1 MNGPL
6 PLEAQ
11 LSLSM
16 DTACR
21 DTGQYFCNQRP
32 FSLPRQ
38 GNQVTLLENGK
49 VALEAIHKAI
59 TEAKSFVWI
68 ADWQMAYDVELV
80 ERGAPG
86 FPGRLHAVIENIIKD
101 KPIQFRVLLYKSP
114 TEDVGTFD
122 DLVAEQI
129 NGLNKPGYQGSV
141 LALQH
146 GATSDQGD
154 GWDYSHHQKF
164 VVVDGEVAFIGGI
177 DLSYGRWETGNFDVV
192 IDPSKFTINEMYN
205 PCVPKLR
212 GMNSKERDIR
222 EKFNFAAPYGDK
234 LLDEGRQPRMP
245 WQDVHVQLK
254 GPSVVDIHRN
264 FVRRWN
270 MGETGLAR
278 ITHLFSKGPHKIDKK
293 WLTDI
298 GAWDLLKQSQ
308 AQKFGTA
315 EVQIVRSV
323 SNEHLEDETDAPD
336 DLELFEDQR
345 AIGMWKKCLAGWKD
359 QHQNN
364 ILNAM
369 VNCIRSADNY
379 IYIETQFFIS
389 GFGDWSGNGGAQT
402 FEAKDMGNEGN
413 GIQNTIAL
421 ELAKRIQDH
430 IEAETPFHVYLVLP
444 VHPEGDINSPFVWKQ
459 HWLALATLQNGEDSL
474 INRIQRALEANGR
487 DASQWTQYLTVL
499 NMRNYGVA
507 VEYARDPI
515 TNDEEFKQE
524 IGRYLVTEQIYIH
537 SKLMIVDDAVAIIGS
552 ANTNDRSLT
561 GNGDTEIAA
570 VIVDTADCKLEDL
583 GSPSLPVQTRGF
595 ARNLRRQLWSK
606 HFGFAINNA
615 AYFGSFQRANPNAQ
629 DPTIHPPR
637 DSTDPD
643 RIKKAGQAFSKVL
656 DKPCDPQT
664 ITTIQAIARNNL
676 ALYESVFTSLPS
688 NRQQSFKPEDGYLET
703 WIVNPIVSKWENW
716 TGEKERRDR
725 SLLESYLPPA
735 LQPNFMTTPQNPS
748 EATQVRVYPDGTVHD
763 VKSAIDLLKKQV
775 IGFFVAAPLDWGK
788 HTQIKHM
795 PNRQKS
801 VDLAGDTTNR
811 QTGKTPEHLA
821 INTDRPTDTLAS

>member
-11 LSLSM
+11 LSLAS
-16 DTACR
+16 DTSIS

-49 VALEAIHKAI
+49 MALEAIHKAI

-68 ADWQMAYDVELV
+68 ADWQMAFDVELL
-80 ERGAPG
+80 ERGSPE
-86 FPGRLHAVIENIIKD
+86 FPGRLHAVIENIIKE

-114 TEDVGTFD
+114 TDAVGTFD

-129 NGLNKPGYQGSV
+129 NGLNKPGYKGSV
-141 LALQH
+141 LALQQ

-192 IDPSKFTINEMYN
+192 IDPKNFTLNEMYN

-212 GMNSKERDIR
+212 GINSDERR
-222 EKFNFAAPYGDK
+222 KMEQFNFAAPYGGK

-245 WQDVHVQLK
+245 WQDVHVQLH

-270 MGETGLAR
+270 MGENGLDR
-278 ITHLFSKGPHKIDKK
+278 IMHLFSKGPHKINKK
-293 WLTDI
+293 WLTEI
-298 GAWDLLKQSQ
+298 GAWDLLAQSQ
-308 AQKFGTA
+308 AQKRGSA
-315 EVQIVRSV
+315 EIQIVRSV
-323 SNEHLEDETDAPD
+323 SNEHLEDESDSPD
-336 DLELFEDQR
+336 DLELFKDQR

-389 GFGDWSGNGGAQT
+389 GFGDWRGESGAKS

-413 GIQNTIAL
+413 GIQNTIAI

-459 HWLALATLQNGEDSL
+459 HWLALATLQNGDDSL
-474 INRIQRALEANGR
+474 IKRIQRALEANGR

-499 NMRNYGVA
+499 NMRNYGVT
-507 VEYARDPI
+507 VEYERDPV
-515 TNDEEFKQE
+515 TNNEEFKRE

-570 VIVDTADCKLEDL
+570 VIVDTADCKLENL
-583 GSPSLPVQTRGF
+583 GSPTLPVQTRGF

-606 HFGFAINNA
+606 HLGFDVGKVP
-615 AYFGSFQRANPNAQ
+615 YFWSATRGGGKVNG
-629 DPTIHPPR
+629 TIHPPR
-637 DSTDPD
+637 DRTNPD
-643 RIKKAGQAFSKVL
+643 LIKDAGQKFSEVL

-664 ITTIQAIARNNL
+664 IATIQAIARNNL
-676 ALYESVFTSLPS
+676 ALYEKVFTGLPS
-688 NRQQSFKPEDGYLET
+688 NHQKSFKQEDDLLTSLANAVKST
-703 WIVNPIVSKWENW
+703 WDDW
-716 TGEKERRDR
+716 TGEKEQQDR
-725 SLLESYLPPA
+725 ALLTSYLPPA
-735 LQPNFMTTPQNPS
+735 LQSNFMTTPQPPAEN
-748 EATQVRVYPDGTVHD
+748 AQVRLYPDGTVHE
-763 VKSAIDLLKKQV
+763 VESAVDLLKKQV

-788 HTQIKHM
+788 RTEIKGS
-795 PNRQKS
+795 PTSNS
-801 VDLAGDTTNR
+801 TVDLAHNNNR
-811 QTGKTPEHLA
+811 NANG
-821 INTDRPTDTLAS
+821 TLQS

>member
-1 MNGPL
+1 
-6 PLEAQ
+6 
-11 LSLSM
+11 M

-49 VALEAIHKAI
+49 MALEAIHKAI

-80 ERGAPG
+80 ERGSPE

-114 TEDVGTFD
+114 TDAVGTFD

-129 NGLNKPGYQGSV
+129 NGLNKPGYKGSV
-141 LALQH
+141 LALQQ
-146 GATSDQGD
+146 GATSNQGD
-154 GWDYSHHQKF
+154 SWDYSHHQKF

-192 IDPSKFTINEMYN
+192 INPSNFTINEMYN

-212 GMNSKERDIR
+212 GINSDERR
-222 EKFNFAAPYGDK
+222 KMEQFNFAGPYGGK

-245 WQDVHVQLK
+245 WQDVHVQLH

-270 MGETGLAR
+270 MGENGLDR
-278 ITHLFSKGPHKIDKK
+278 IMHLFSKGPHKINKK
-293 WLTDI
+293 WLTEI
-298 GAWDLLKQSQ
+298 GAWDLLAQSQ
-308 AQKFGTA
+308 AQKRGSA
-315 EVQIVRSV
+315 EIQIVRSV
-323 SNEHLEDETDAPD
+323 SNEHLEDESDSPD
-336 DLELFEDQR
+336 DLELFKEQR
-345 AIGMWKKCLAGWKD
+345 AIGMWKNCLTGWKH

-389 GFGDWSGNGGAQT
+389 GFGDWSGDSGAKS
-402 FEAKDMGNEGN
+402 FEATDMGNEGN
-413 GIQNTIAL
+413 GVQNTIAI

-459 HWLALATLQNGEDSL
+459 HWLALATLQNGNDSL
-474 INRIQRALEANGR
+474 IKRIQRALEAKGR

-499 NMRNYGVA
+499 NMRNYGVT
-507 VEYARDPI
+507 VEYERDPV
-515 TNDEEFKQE
+515 TNDEKFERE

-570 VIVDTADCKLEDL
+570 VIVDTADCKLENL
-583 GSPSLPVQTRGF
+583 GSPTLPVQTRGF

-606 HFGFAINNA
+606 HFGLDVGKVP
-615 AYFGSFQRANPNAQ
+615 YFWSATRGGGTVNG
-629 DPTIHPPR
+629 TIHPPR
-637 DSTDPD
+637 DRTNPD
-643 RIKKAGQAFSKVL
+643 LIKDAGQKFSEVL

-664 ITTIQAIARNNL
+664 IATIQAIAHNNL
-676 ALYESVFTSLPS
+676 ALYEKVFTGLPS
-688 NRQQSFKPEDGYLET
+688 NQQKSFKQEDDMLTSLANTVKST
-703 WIVNPIVSKWENW
+703 WDGW
-716 TGEKERRDR
+716 TGEKEQQDR
-725 SLLESYLPPA
+725 ALLTSYLPPA
-735 LQPNFMTTPQNPS
+735 LQSNFMTTPQPPS
-748 EATQVRVYPDGTVHD
+748 DAAQVHLYPDGTVHD
-763 VKSAIDLLKKQV
+763 VAPATKFLKDNIV
-775 IGFFVAAPLDWGK
+775 GFLVAAPLDWGK
-788 HTQIKHM
+788 KTEIKDS
-795 PNRQKS
+795 PTSNS
-801 VDLAGDTTNR
+801 TVDLAHNNNR
-811 QTGKTPEHLA
+811 NANG
-821 INTDRPTDTLAS
+821 TLQS

>member
-11 LSLSM
+11 LSLAS
-16 DTACR
+16 DTSIS

-49 VALEAIHKAI
+49 MALEAIHKAI

-80 ERGAPG
+80 ERGSPE
-86 FPGRLHAVIENIIKD
+86 FPGRLHAVIENIIKE

-114 TEDVGTFD
+114 TDAVGTFD

-129 NGLNKPGYQGSV
+129 NGLNKPGYKGSV
-141 LALQH
+141 LALQQ

-192 IDPSKFTINEMYN
+192 IDPKNFTINEMYN

-212 GMNSKERDIR
+212 GINSDERR
-222 EKFNFAAPYGDK
+222 KMEQFNFAAPYGGK

-245 WQDVHVQLK
+245 WQDVHVQLH

-270 MGETGLAR
+270 MGENGLDR
-278 ITHLFSKGPHKIDKK
+278 IMHLFSKGPHKIDKK

-298 GAWDLLKQSQ
+298 GAWDLLVQSQ
-308 AQKFGTA
+308 AQKRGSA
-315 EVQIVRSV
+315 EIQIVRSV
-323 SNEHLEDETDAPD
+323 SNEHLEDESDSPD
-336 DLELFEDQR
+336 DLELFKDQR

-389 GFGDWSGNGGAQT
+389 GFGDWRGESGAKS

-413 GIQNTIAL
+413 GIQNTIAI

-444 VHPEGDINSPFVWKQ
+444 VHPEGDINSPIVWKQ
-459 HWLALATLQNGEDSL
+459 HWLALATLQNGDDSL
-474 INRIQRALEANGR
+474 IKRIQRALEAKGR

-499 NMRNYGVA
+499 NMRNYGVT
-507 VEYARDPI
+507 VEYERDPV
-515 TNDEEFKQE
+515 TNDEEFKRE

-570 VIVDTADCKLEDL
+570 VIVDTADCKLENL
-583 GSPSLPVQTRGF
+583 GSPTLPVQTRGF
-595 ARNLRRQLWSK
+595 ARNLRRQLWRK
-606 HFGFAINNA
+606 HFGFDVGKVP
-615 AYFGSFQRANPNAQ
+615 YFWSATRGGGEVNE
-629 DPTIHPPR
+629 TIHPPR
-637 DSTDPD
+637 DITDPGKIG
-643 RIKKAGQAFSKVL
+643 RVAEQSFEMVL
-656 DKPCDPQT
+656 DKPCDPKT
-664 ITTIQAIARNNL
+664 IATIQAIARNNL
-676 ALYESVFTSLPS
+676 ALYEKVFTGLPS
-688 NRQQSFKPEDGYLET
+688 NQQQSFKPEDGYLET
-703 WIVNPIVSKWENW
+703 WVVNPIVSLMDKWS
-716 TGEKERRDR
+716 GEKERQDR
-725 SLLESYLPPA
+725 SLLKNYLPPA
-735 LQPNFMTTPQNPS
+735 LQPNFMTAPQNLS
-748 EATQVRVYPDGTVHD
+748 DTVQTHSYPDGTVHD
-763 VKSAIDLLKKQV
+763 VVPAINFLKDNIV
-775 IGFFVAAPLDWGK
+775 GFFVAAPLDWGK

-795 PNRQKS
+795 PYREKS
-801 VDLAGDTTNR
+801 VDLAGNTTNG
-811 QTGKTPEHLA
+811 QTGKTPERLA
-821 INTDRPTDTLAS
+821 MNTDRPTGTLAS

>member
-1 MNGPL
+1 
-6 PLEAQ
+6 
-11 LSLSM
+11 M
-16 DTACR
+16 DTASR
-21 DTGQYFCNQRP
+21 DTGQYFCNLRP

-38 GNQVTLLENGK
+38 GNQVTLLENGRM
-49 VALEAIHKAI
+49 ALEAIHKAI

-80 ERGAPG
+80 ERGSPE

-114 TEDVGTFD
+114 TDAVGTFD

-129 NGLNKPGYQGSV
+129 NGLNKPGYKGSV
-141 LALQH
+141 LALQQ

-192 IDPSKFTINEMYN
+192 IDPKNFTINEMYN

-212 GMNSKERDIR
+212 GINSDERR
-222 EKFNFAAPYGDK
+222 KMEQFNFAAPYGGK

-245 WQDVHVQLK
+245 WQDVHVQLH

-270 MGETGLAR
+270 MGENGLDR
-278 ITHLFSKGPHKIDKK
+278 IMHLFSKGPHKINKK
-293 WLTDI
+293 WLTEI
-298 GAWDLLKQSQ
+298 GAWDLLAQSQ
-308 AQKFGTA
+308 TQKRGTA
-315 EVQIVRSV
+315 EIQIVRSV
-323 SNEHLEDETDAPD
+323 SNEQLENESDSPD
-336 DLELFEDQR
+336 DLELFKDQR
-345 AIGMWKKCLAGWKD
+345 AIGVWKNCLAGWKD

-389 GFGDWSGNGGAQT
+389 GFGDWSGENGAKS

-413 GIQNTIAL
+413 GIQNTIAI

-430 IEAETPFHVYLVLP
+430 IEAQTPFHVYLVLP
-444 VHPEGDINSPFVWKQ
+444 VHPEGDINTPAVWKQ
-459 HWLALATLQNGEDSL
+459 HLLALATLQNGGDSL
-474 INRIQRALEANGR
+474 IKRIQRALEANGR

-499 NMRNYGVA
+499 NMRNYGVT
-507 VEYARDPI
+507 VEYERDPV
-515 TNDEEFKQE
+515 TNDEKFERE

-570 VIVDTADCKLEDL
+570 VIVDTADCKLENL
-583 GSPSLPVQTRGF
+583 GSPTLPVQTRGF

-606 HFGFAINNA
+606 HFGFDVGKVP
-615 AYFGSFQRANPNAQ
+615 YFGSFQRADPDAK

-637 DSTDPD
+637 DSTNPVL
-643 RIKKAGQAFSKVL
+643 IKDAGQEFSEVL
-656 DKPCDPQT
+656 DKPCDPKT
-664 ITTIQAIARNNL
+664 IATIQAIARNNL
-676 ALYESVFTSLPS
+676 ALYEQVFTGLPS
-688 NRQQSFKPEDGYLET
+688 NQQQSFKPEDGYLTFIANKIEST
-703 WIVNPIVSKWENW
+703 WDDW
-716 TGEKERRDR
+716 TGEKKRQDR
-725 SLLESYLPPA
+725 SLLKSYLPPA
-735 LQPNFMTTPQNPS
+735 LQRKFMTTPQNRS
-748 EATQVRVYPDGTVHD
+748 ETTQAHLYPEGTIHNVVPATNF
-763 VKSAIDLLKKQV
+763 LKKNIV
-775 IGFFVAAPLDWGK
+775 GFFVAAPLDWGK
-788 HTQIKHM
+788 KTKTNGD
-795 PNRQKS
+795 PSRLRVEG
-801 VDLAGDTTNR
+801 VDLA
-811 QTGKTPEHLA
+811 E
-821 INTDRPTDTLAS
+821 NTRRPTGTLKS

>member
-11 LSLSM
+11 LSLAS
-16 DTACR
+16 DTSIS

-49 VALEAIHKAI
+49 MALEAIHKAI

-68 ADWQMAYDVELV
+68 ADWQMAFDVELL
-80 ERGAPG
+80 ERGSPE
-86 FPGRLHAVIENIIKD
+86 FPGRLHAVIENIIKE

-114 TEDVGTFD
+114 TDAVGTFD

-129 NGLNKPGYQGSV
+129 NGLNKPGYKGSV
-141 LALQH
+141 LALQQ

-192 IDPSKFTINEMYN
+192 IDPKNFTINEMYN

-212 GMNSKERDIR
+212 GINSDERR
-222 EKFNFAAPYGDK
+222 KMEQFNFAAPYGGK

-245 WQDVHVQLK
+245 WQDVHVQLH

-270 MGETGLAR
+270 MGENGLDR
-278 ITHLFSKGPHKIDKK
+278 IMHLFSKGPHKINKK
-293 WLTDI
+293 WLTEI
-298 GAWDLLKQSQ
+298 GAWDLLAQSQ
-308 AQKFGTA
+308 AQKRGSA
-315 EVQIVRSV
+315 EIQIVRSV
-323 SNEHLEDETDAPD
+323 SNEHLEDESDSPD
-336 DLELFEDQR
+336 DLELFKDQR

-389 GFGDWSGNGGAQT
+389 GFGDWRGESGAKS

-413 GIQNTIAL
+413 GIQNTIAI

-459 HWLALATLQNGEDSL
+459 HWLALATLQNGDDSL
-474 INRIQRALEANGR
+474 IKRIQRALEANGR

-499 NMRNYGVA
+499 NMRNYGVT
-507 VEYARDPI
+507 VEYERDPV
-515 TNDEEFKQE
+515 TNNEEFKRE

-570 VIVDTADCKLEDL
+570 VIVDTADCKLENL
-583 GSPSLPVQTRGF
+583 GSPTLPVQTRGF

-606 HFGFAINNA
+606 HLGFDVGKVP
-615 AYFGSFQRANPNAQ
+615 YFWSATRGGGKVNG
-629 DPTIHPPR
+629 TIHPPR
-637 DSTDPD
+637 DRTNPD
-643 RIKKAGQAFSKVL
+643 LIKDAGQKFSEVL

-664 ITTIQAIARNNL
+664 IATIQAIARNNL
-676 ALYESVFTSLPS
+676 ALYEKVFTGLPS
-688 NRQQSFKPEDGYLET
+688 NHQKSFKQEDDLLTSLANAVKST
-703 WIVNPIVSKWENW
+703 WDDW
-716 TGEKERRDR
+716 TGEKEQQDR
-725 SLLESYLPPA
+725 ALLTSYLPPA
-735 LQPNFMTTPQNPS
+735 LQSNFMTTPQPPAEN
-748 EATQVRVYPDGTVHD
+748 AQVRLYPDGTVHE
-763 VKSAIDLLKKQV
+763 VESAVDLLKKQV

-788 HTQIKHM
+788 RTEIKGS
-795 PNRQKS
+795 PTSNS
-801 VDLAGDTTNR
+801 TVDLAHNNNR
-811 QTGKTPEHLA
+811 NANG
-821 INTDRPTDTLAS
+821 TLQS

>member
-1 MNGPL
+1 
-6 PLEAQ
+6 
-11 LSLSM
+11 M

-49 VALEAIHKAI
+49 MALEAIHKAI

-68 ADWQMAYDVELV
+68 ADWQMAFDVELV
-80 ERGAPG
+80 ERGSPE
-86 FPGRLHAVIENIIKD
+86 FPGRLHAVIENIIKE

-114 TEDVGTFD
+114 TDAVGTFD

-129 NGLNKPGYQGSV
+129 NGLNKPGYKGSV
-141 LALQH
+141 LALQQ

-192 IDPSKFTINEMYN
+192 IDPKNFTLNEMYN

-212 GMNSKERDIR
+212 GINSDERR
-222 EKFNFAAPYGDK
+222 KMEQFNFAAPYGGK

-245 WQDVHVQLK
+245 WQDVHVQLH

-270 MGETGLAR
+270 MGENGIDR
-278 ITHLFSKGPHKIDKK
+278 IMHLFSKGPHKIDKK
-293 WLTDI
+293 WLTEI
-298 GAWDLLKQSQ
+298 GAWDLLAQSQ
-308 AQKFGTA
+308 AQKRGSA
-315 EVQIVRSV
+315 EIQIVRSV
-323 SNEHLEDETDAPD
+323 SNEHLEDESDSPD
-336 DLELFEDQR
+336 DLELFKDQR
-345 AIGMWKKCLAGWKD
+345 AIGVWKNCLAGWKD

-389 GFGDWSGNGGAQT
+389 GFGDWRGESGAKS

-413 GIQNTIAL
+413 GIQNTIAI

-430 IEAETPFHVYLVLP
+430 IEAQTPFHVYLVLP
-444 VHPEGDINSPFVWKQ
+444 VHPEGDINTPAVWKQ
-459 HWLALATLQNGEDSL
+459 HLLALATLQNGGDSL
-474 INRIQRALEANGR
+474 IKRIQRALEANGR

-499 NMRNYGVA
+499 NMRNYGVT
-507 VEYARDPI
+507 VEYERDPV
-515 TNDEEFKQE
+515 TNNEKFERE

-570 VIVDTADCKLEDL
+570 VIVDTADCKLENL
-583 GSPSLPVQTRGF
+583 GSPTLPVQTRGF

-606 HFGFAINNA
+606 HFGFDVGKVP
-615 AYFGSFQRANPNAQ
+615 YFGSFQRADPDAK

-637 DSTDPD
+637 VRTNPVL
-643 RIKKAGQAFSKVL
+643 IKDAGQEFSEVL
-656 DKPCDPQT
+656 DKPCDPKT
-664 ITTIQAIARNNL
+664 IATIQAIARNNL
-676 ALYESVFTSLPS
+676 ALYEQVFTGLPS
-688 NRQQSFKPEDGYLET
+688 NQQQSFKPEDGYLTFIANKIEST
-703 WIVNPIVSKWENW
+703 WDDW
-716 TGEKERRDR
+716 TGEKKRQDR
-725 SLLESYLPPA
+725 SLLKSYLPPA
-735 LQPNFMTTPQNPS
+735 LQRKFMTTPQNRS
-748 EATQVRVYPDGTVHD
+748 ETTQAHLYPEGTIHNVVPATNFLRDNIV
-763 VKSAIDLLKKQV
+763 
-775 IGFFVAAPLDWGK
+775 GFFVAAPLDWGK
-788 HTQIKHM
+788 KTKTNGD
-795 PNRQKS
+795 PSRLRVEG
-801 VDLAGDTTNR
+801 VDLA
-811 QTGKTPEHLA
+811 E
-821 INTDRPTDTLAS
+821 NTRRPTGTLKS

>member
-1 MNGPL
+1 
-6 PLEAQ
+6 
-11 LSLSM
+11 M

-49 VALEAIHKAI
+49 MALETIHKAI

-80 ERGAPG
+80 ERGSPE
-86 FPGRLHAVIENIIKD
+86 FPGRLHAVIENIIKE

-114 TEDVGTFD
+114 TDAVGTFD

-129 NGLNKPGYQGSV
+129 NGLNKPGYKGSV
-141 LALQH
+141 LALQQ
-146 GATSDQGD
+146 GATSNQGD
-154 GWDYSHHQKF
+154 SWDYSHHQKF

-192 IDPSKFTINEMYN
+192 IDPKNFTINEMYN

-212 GMNSKERDIR
+212 GINSDERR
-222 EKFNFAAPYGDK
+222 KMEQFNFAAPYGGK

-245 WQDVHVQLK
+245 WQDVHVQLH

-270 MGETGLAR
+270 MGENGLDR
-278 ITHLFSKGPHKIDKK
+278 IMHLFSKGPHKINKK
-293 WLTDI
+293 WLTEI
-298 GAWDLLKQSQ
+298 GAWDLLAQSQ
-308 AQKFGTA
+308 AQKRGSA
-315 EVQIVRSV
+315 EIQIVRSV
-323 SNEHLEDETDAPD
+323 SNEHLEDESDSPD
-336 DLELFEDQR
+336 DLELFKDQR
-345 AIGMWKKCLAGWKD
+345 AIGVWKNCLSGWKD

-389 GFGDWSGNGGAQT
+389 GFGDWRGDSGAKS

-413 GIQNTIAL
+413 GIQNTIAI

-459 HWLALATLQNGEDSL
+459 HWLALATLQNGDDSL
-474 INRIQRALEANGR
+474 IKRIQRALEANGR

-499 NMRNYGVA
+499 NMRNYGVT
-507 VEYARDPI
+507 VEYERDPV
-515 TNDEEFKQE
+515 TNNEEFKRE

-570 VIVDTADCKLEDL
+570 VIVDTADCKLENL
-583 GSPSLPVQTRGF
+583 GSPTLPVQTRGF

-606 HFGFAINNA
+606 HLGFDVGKVP
-615 AYFGSFQRANPNAQ
+615 YFWSATRGGGKVNG
-629 DPTIHPPR
+629 TIHPPR
-637 DSTDPD
+637 DRTDPGK
-643 RIKKAGQAFSKVL
+643 IEPFAEQSFEMVL
-656 DKPCDPQT
+656 DKPCDPKT
-664 ITTIQAIARNNL
+664 IATIQAIARNNL
-676 ALYESVFTSLPS
+676 ALYEKVFTGLPS
-688 NRQQSFKPEDGYLET
+688 NHQKSFKQEDDLLTSLANAVKST
-703 WIVNPIVSKWENW
+703 WDDW
-716 TGEKERRDR
+716 TGEKEQQDR
-725 SLLESYLPPA
+725 ALLTSYLPPA
-735 LQPNFMTTPQNPS
+735 LQSNFMTTPHPPAEN
-748 EATQVRVYPDGTVHD
+748 AQVRLYPDGTVHE
-763 VKSAIDLLKKQV
+763 VESAVDLLKKQV
-775 IGFFVAAPLDWGK
+775 IGFFVAAPLDWGNG
-788 HTQIKHM
+788 TEIKGS
-795 PNRQKS
+795 PTSNS
-801 VDLAGDTTNR
+801 TVDLAHNNNR
-811 QTGKTPEHLA
+811 NANG
-821 INTDRPTDTLAS
+821 TLQS

>member
-80 ERGAPG
+80 ERGSPG
-86 FPGRLHAVIENIIKD
+86 FPGRLHAVIENIIRD

-114 TEDVGTFD
+114 TEAVGTFD
-122 DLVAEQI
+122 NLVAEQI
-129 NGLNKPGYQGSV
+129 NGLNKPGYKGSV
-141 LALQH
+141 LALRQ

-212 GMNSKERDIR
+212 GITSDERR
-222 EKFNFAAPYGDK
+222 KMEQFNFAAPYGGK

-245 WQDVHVQLK
+245 WQDVHVQLM

-270 MGETGLAR
+270 MGETGLDR
-278 ITHLFSKGPHKIDKK
+278 IMHLFSKGPHKIDKK

-298 GAWDLLKQSQ
+298 GAWDLLAQSQ
-308 AQKFGTA
+308 AQKRGSA
-315 EVQIVRSV
+315 EIQIVRSV
-323 SNEHLEDETDAPD
+323 SNEHLEDESDSPD
-336 DLELFEDQR
+336 DLELFQDQR

-359 QHQNN
+359 KHQNN

-369 VNCIRSADNY
+369 VNCIRSADNF

-389 GFGDWSGNGGAQT
+389 GFGDWNGDSGAKSI
-402 FEAKDMGNEGN
+402 EAKDMGNEGN
-413 GIQNTIAL
+413 GIQNTIAI

-474 INRIQRALEANGR
+474 IKRIQRALAAKGR

-499 NMRNYGVA
+499 NMRNYGVT
-507 VEYARDPI
+507 VEYERDAV
-515 TNDEEFKQE
+515 TNDERFERE

-595 ARNLRRQLWSK
+595 ARTLRRQLWSK

-615 AYFGSFQRANPNAQ
+615 DYFASFQRANPDAQ

-637 DSTDPD
+637 DSTNPR
-643 RIKKAGQAFSKVL
+643 RIEIAGQEFPKVL
-656 DKPCDPQT
+656 DKPCDPRT
-664 ITTIQAIARNNL
+664 IATIQAIARNNL
-676 ALYESVFTSLPS
+676 ALYESVFTGLPS
-688 NRQQSFKPEDGYLET
+688 NQQQSFKPEEGYMAGIANYIE
-703 WIVNPIVSKWENW
+703 SKWENW
-716 TGEKERRDR
+716 TGEKERQDR
-725 SLLESYLPPA
+725 SLLKSYLPPT

-748 EATQVRVYPDGTVHD
+748 DATQVRVYPDGTVHD
-763 VKSAIDLLKKQV
+763 VESAIDLLKTQV
-775 IGFFVAAPLDWGK
+775 IGFFVAAPMDWGK
-788 HTQIKHM
+788 KTEIKGS
-795 PNRQKS
+795 PTSNS
-801 VDLAGDTTNR
+801 TVDLAHNNNQKANG
-811 QTGKTPEHLA
+811 
-821 INTDRPTDTLAS
+821 TLES